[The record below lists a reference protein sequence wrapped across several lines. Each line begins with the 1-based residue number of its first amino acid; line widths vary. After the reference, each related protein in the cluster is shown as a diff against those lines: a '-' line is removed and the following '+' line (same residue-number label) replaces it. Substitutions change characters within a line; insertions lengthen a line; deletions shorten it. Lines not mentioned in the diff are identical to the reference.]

1 MAGRLTLLQSVT
13 SAIPIYSMQ
22 SAKLPVSICQK
33 LDQLNRNF
41 LWGHT
46 TDQAKRLLQREQ
58 GLWAQVFNAKYL
70 RHYDILAA
78 KDLQFQS
85 SCNVWKGILYGA
97 QVLSV
102 GVKWRVGSG
111 DDILLW
117 TDRWLSCGPLQQ
129 FALIDLF
136 EDILHLNVSDF
147 LEDGVWD
154 FNCLMECLPINIV
167 NLILSIH
174 AGYNGSG
181 EDKCIWQAT
190 SNGQFYVKT
199 AYSTFYLDEGSV
211 NWKWDFIGK
220 LHVPLKVKTFL
231 WLLCHKKLLTNA
243 QRLKRKLTNADVCPR
258 CDCPLESCA
267 HLFMDCAATLAIW
280 NRLGFGR
287 VEAGQDDFDDWLLHN
302 LKSKRLVTHGLPWHL
317 VFAIFHWF
325 IWKWRFCFGVAI
337 LSERN
342 VAHLYWMAPLPG
354 GCKVNT
360 DGSRINSSSLIGVG
374 GLLRDSCGNWIK
386 GFFVNL
392 GHGSIIEAELWGIFY
407 GLKMAW
413 DAGFRIV
420 EIECDATSTVA
431 LLKSPILSTHPLF
444 SIINCCKKKIH
455 EDWCCSVKHIFRE
468 QNCAADALAVKSYDF
483 DPSLYVF
490 LEAPAFLS
498 EILAA
503 DVQGVAR
510 PRLVSY

>member
-1 MAGRLTLLQSVT
+1 MNQALL
-13 SAIPIYSMQ
+13 
-22 SAKLPVSICQK
+22 AKSG
-33 LDQLNRNF
+33 
-41 LWGHT
+41 W
-46 TDQAKRLLQREQ
+46 RLLQREQ

-70 RHYDILAA
+70 RHCDILAA
-78 KDLQFQS
+78 KDLHFQS
-85 SCNVWKGILYGA
+85 SSNVWK
-97 QVLSV
+97 
-102 GVKWRVGSG
+102 
-111 DDILLW
+111 
-117 TDRWLSCGPLQQ
+117 
-129 FALIDLF
+129 
-136 EDILHLNVSDF
+136 
-147 LEDGVWD
+147 EDGVWD

-190 SNGQFYVKT
+190 CNGQFYVKT
-199 AYSTFYLDEGSV
+199 AYNTFYLDEGSV
-211 NWKWDFIGK
+211 NWKWDFIWK
-220 LHVPLKVKTFL
+220 LHVPPKVKTFL
-231 WLLCHKKLLTNA
+231 WLLCHKKLRTNA
-243 QRLKRKLTNADVCPR
+243 QRLKRKLTNAAVCPR

-287 VEAGQDDFDDWLLHN
+287 VEASQDDFDDWLLHN
-302 LKSKRLVTHGLPWHL
+302 LKSKRLVTHSLPWHL
-317 VFAIFHWF
+317 FALEW
-325 IWKWRFCFGVAI
+325 CSACNPMAI
-337 LSERN
+337 LPERS
-342 VAHLYWMAPLPG
+342 VAYLHWMAPLPSC
-354 GCKVNT
+354 CKVNT
-360 DGSRINSSSLIGVG
+360 DGSIINSFGLIGAG

-392 GHGSIIEAELWGIFY
+392 GHGSIIEAELWGIFW
-407 GLKMAW
+407 GINMAW
-413 DAGFRIV
+413 DVGFRIV

-455 EDWCCSVKHIFRE
+455 EDWCCFVKHIFRE

-483 DPSLYVF
+483 DPGLYVI

-503 DVQGVAR
+503 DVRGVAR